1 MKRAAALAPR
11 PPSEDLLG
19 EVAQAFQPYSPD
31 PLTRDDA
38 REIVDTL
45 TRSMAVLE
53 RWAWEDA
60 AKGKGPFAHLLAPDA
75 DEEKSP

>member
-45 TRSMAVLE
+45 TRS
-53 RWAWEDA
+53 
-60 AKGKGPFAHLLAPDA
+60 P
-75 DEEKSP
+75 SSSS